1 MNREPEN
8 QEILELD
15 SEPVEDQT
23 MGPYR
28 DVYLQQ
34 LMERKAV
41 REQEAA
47 AQTSDE
53 VIETASAPVWEV
65 PADDAES
72 ENKARSSRKALL
84 LKELQDKS

>member
-1 MNREPEN
+1 MNREPKN
-8 QEILELD
+8 QEILE
-15 SEPVEDQT
+15 SEGEPVEDQT

-34 LMERKAV
+34 LMDRKAA

-47 AQTSDE
+47 SQVSNE

-65 PADDAES
+65 PADNAES
-72 ENKARSSRKALL
+72 ANKARSSRKALL
-84 LKELQDKS
+84 IKKLQDKS